1 MTWSVSID
9 QDINDIETDVLIL
22 IYFVSEDFVA
32 K

>member
-22 IYFVSEDFVA
+22 IHFVSEGFVA